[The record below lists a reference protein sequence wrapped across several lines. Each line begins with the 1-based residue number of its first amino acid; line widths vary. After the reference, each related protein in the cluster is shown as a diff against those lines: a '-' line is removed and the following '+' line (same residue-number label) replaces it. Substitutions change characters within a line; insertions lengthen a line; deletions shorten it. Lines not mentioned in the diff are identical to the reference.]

1 MPDNAALAGMD
12 LIDRIREIA
21 ARMRLRIAKCDTEEA
36 TKNAL
41 VMPVLQHVLGYE
53 VFDPHQ
59 VMPEFTA
66 DVGTKKH
73 EKVDYAILS
82 DDQPMILIE
91 CKKHGTPLENA
102 PANQLY
108 RYFSVTP
115 AHFGILTDGQK
126 WRFFSDLSETNKMDA
141 APFFEFDFFNFTD
154 EGAEELRR
162 FTRVQFNVDST
173 IEAAR
178 DLKYTRE
185 IKRLLAAE
193 WRKPS
198 EEFVRYLAGRVYP
211 GLKTSKVI
219 ALFDRICRPA
229 LHAFLN
235 EEVKRRL
242 QAAINDEEPDDE
254 KETVGGGD
262 KPSTPPPATMA
273 TTVRMNG
280 ETRTFRNSLTAM
292 LHVLGTLAANR
303 PDFYGRC
310 AEHPGFQGRTRRYIG
325 RDPGQMFDKG
335 TPEQWAAWTTSLD
348 DGWFVVS
355 NLSRNQQRNLIR
367 DACEANGVDATVVE
381 LVFGSE
387 MPSPGDG

>member
-1 MPDNAALAGMD
+1 M
-12 LIDRIREIA
+12 
-21 ARMRLRIAKCDTEEA
+21 
-36 TKNAL
+36 
-41 VMPVLQHVLGYE
+41 
-53 VFDPHQ
+53 
-59 VMPEFTA
+59 
-66 DVGTKKH
+66 
-73 EKVDYAILS
+73 
-82 DDQPMILIE
+82 
-91 CKKHGTPLENA
+91 
-102 PANQLY
+102 
-108 RYFSVTP
+108 
-115 AHFGILTDGQK
+115 
-126 WRFFSDLSETNKMDA
+126 
-141 APFFEFDFFNFTD
+141 
-154 EGAEELRR
+154 
-162 FTRVQFNVDST
+162 
-173 IEAAR
+173 
-178 DLKYTRE
+178 
-185 IKRLLAAE
+185 
-193 WRKPS
+193 
-198 EEFVRYLAGRVYP
+198 RYLAGRVYP

-219 ALFDRICRPA
+219 TLFDRICRPA

-262 KPSTPPPATMA
+262 KPPTPPPATMA

-367 DACEANGVDATVVE
+367 DACEANGIDSTAVDLA
-381 LVFGSE
+381 FGSE
-387 MPSPGDG
+387 TPSPGDG